1 MRIVN
6 IIASLSL
13 CLAAAACSSPTS
25 TAPTPAS
32 TLPAAVSSPTDA
44 PLTSGPAITLGPGE
58 VVKLSGDTFTTS
70 DPFHIGSDTVLE
82 ITWNYSGSGPFAL
95 WVINVSE
102 EVTDPQYD
110 RMLIADVDSPPAG
123 TSEQAVI
130 AGDYA
135 VQVEQAD
142 GPWTVEIKAAP

>member
-1 MRIVN
+1 MKIVA

-13 CLAAAACSSPTS
+13 LFAACSSPTPS
-25 TAPTPAS
+25 PTPLA
-32 TLPAAVSSPTDA
+32 TAGGTVSSPTQA
-44 PLTSGPAITLGPGE
+44 AKTPIPAVTMAAGE

-70 DPFHIGSDTVLE
+70 DPFHMDGAATLA
-82 ITWNYSGSGPFAL
+82 ITWNYTGSGPFAL
-95 WVINVSE
+95 WLINVSE

-110 RMLIADVDSPPAG
+110 RMLITDVDGAPSG
-123 TSEQAVI
+123 TATQAVI

-142 GPWTVEIKAAP
+142 GPWTVDIKVAP